1 MSMNLSHPKSEN
13 GLPLRWRTCTAFST
27 SMSQPS
33 PPGVPPTHTSYAWM
47 IARSS
52 TSARS
57 INLVN
62 NPTPRLSPHGASA
75 FPQTHDDDSPARP
88 RVRPSS
94 LDNAWSR
101 RYVAARGWSR
111 RGTVKPRHHAL
122 LGASMGEHARR
133 RIDAW
138 PCLEG
143 HRGWHRSGIPV
154 RTGPMPLVPS
164 KEQRP
169 MSRVTGPHN
178 WRSPKGA

>member
-1 MSMNLSHPKSEN
+1 MHGVQHLHV
-13 GLPLRWRTCTAFST
+13 AAV
-27 SMSQPS
+27 
-33 PPGVPPTHTSYAWM
+33 PPGVPPTHTSYARM

-62 NPTPRLSPHGASA
+62 NPTPRLSPHGAST
-75 FPQTHDDDSPARP
+75 FPQTYDDDSPARP
-88 RVRPSS
+88 RVRHSS

-101 RYVAARGWSR
+101 QYVAAREWSR
-111 RGTVKPRHHAL
+111 RGTVKPWHHAL

-133 RIDAW
+133 TIDAW
-138 PCLEG
+138 RCLEG
-143 HRGWHRSGIPV
+143 HRRWHRSGIPV
-154 RTGPMPLVPS
+154 RTGTMPLVPS